1 MKNIGEKAIWV
12 LLGICIIYLYIT
24 GISDKLYNS
33 DRAIEKRITDSFND
47 AFVVDGKVYGV
58 YGLMALSGHFMS
70 EPDVVA
76 QIDYFPTSK
85 SYSDYVWT
93 TGRVDAR
100 SSEIVKDVV
109 NEVFDCESIAIYLR
123 QGNYFMRIPFNTK
136 LDTEIEALKKEKK
149 YVNISGIIEVDKVDE
164 DVESKLKELYSILRE
179 NDFYFKVTIC
189 GKTERE
195 DKTLSFI
202 ARLNYTTEKLN
213 NNRDIDITYFD
224 VKA

>member
-164 DVESKLKELYSILRE
+164 DVESKLKELTQYYVRMTFTLKLQFVGRLSE
-179 NDFYFKVTIC
+179 
-189 GKTERE
+189 KTRH
-195 DKTLSFI
+195 LV
-202 ARLNYTTEKLN
+202 LLQG
-213 NNRDIDITYFD
+213 
-224 VKA
+224 